1 MSFLGFPQSA
11 VEVHADLAVAVYLA
25 MVHDFRTY
33 RIVHRDISPFRVNDL
48 RAVRNNYREFTATA

>member
-1 MSFLGFPQSA
+1 MSFLGFPRA
-11 VEVHADLAVAVYLA
+11 LWKFMLIWPLPYLA

-48 RAVRNNYREFTATA
+48 RAVRKLS